1 MDRETL
7 ILVIAQNGLKA
18 AATFLAAKAAKA
30 EKDAEKAKE
39 KDAAKSVKLA
49 KDATK
54 TKKLAAVL
62 ASADE
67 GIAAYLV
74 KTVE

>member
-18 AATFLAAKAAKA
+18 AATLLAAKAAKT
-30 EKDAEKAKE
+30 EKDSEKAKE
-39 KDAAKSVKLA
+39 KDAATAAKLA

-54 TKKLAAVL
+54 TRKLAAIL
-62 ASADE
+62 TSADE

-74 KTVE
+74 KTAE